1 MADEEKWYP
10 GKNMWEWTKQT
21 VKDHPRISGAV
32 AAVGVTAA
40 IVGTGGVAIPVLL
53 GAGVAGQA
61 LGGAVAAD
69 AADKK
74 DKK

>member
-1 MADEEKWYP
+1 MTDESWYP
-10 GKNMWEWTKQT
+10 GKNMWDWTKKT
-21 VKDHPRISGAV
+21 VKDHPRIAGAV

-40 IVGTGGVAIPVLL
+40 VVGTGGVAIPILL

-69 AADKK
+69 AK
-74 DKK
+74 DKEEKK

>member
-1 MADEEKWYP
+1 MADENWYP
-10 GKNMWEWTKQT
+10 GKNMWDWTKKT
-21 VKDHPRISGAV
+21 VKAHPRVSGAV

-40 IVGTGGVAIPVLL
+40 VIGTGGVALPILL

-69 AADKK
+69 AK
-74 DKK
+74 DKEEKK